1 MSLPNNGTA
10 MLPLIIEP
18 AELLPLLPLATG
30 SHDPHEEQPNVL
42 IVDLCQAGSYANGH
56 IPGAVSVAPAELISG
71 QKPALGKLPNKQ
83 RLQDLLVRIG
93 YSPDMQIIAYDD
105 EGGGWAGRF
114 IWTLDVLGHKAGVSY
129 LNGGLP
135 AWVEAGYAL
144 STEQTPDRE
153 PLPALPAITVNPAFI
168 ATKDEVLASL
178 DDPATVVWDA
188 RSAQEYLGQR
198 VFSERGGH
206 IPGAINLDWLKTMDP
221 ARQLR
226 IRTDIQTTLTGL
238 GITADKRIITH
249 CQTHHRS
256 GLTYL
261 IGKHLGYDIRAY
273 DGSWSE
279 WGNDPNL
286 PVEST

>member
-1 MSLPNNGTA
+1 MRLPNTGTA

-18 AELLPLLPLATG
+18 ADLLPLLPLATG
-30 SHDPHEEQPNVL
+30 SYDPDEERSDVL

-56 IPGAVSVAPAELISG
+56 IPGAVSVAPADMISG
-71 QKPALGKLPNKQ
+71 QTPALGKLPDKQ

-93 YSPDMQIIAYDD
+93 YSPDRQIIAYDD

-135 AWVEAGYAL
+135 AGVEAGYAL
-144 STEQTPDRE
+144 STEQTLHRE

-178 DDPATVVWDA
+178 DDPEIVIWDA

-198 VFSERGGH
+198 VVSERGGH
-206 IPGAINLDWLKTMDP
+206 IPGAINLDWLETMDP

-226 IRTDIQTTLTGL
+226 IRTDIQATLTDR

>member
-1 MSLPNNGTA
+1 

-18 AELLPLLPLATG
+18 ADLLPHLPRSTDASPSSDGHSGQRDDTL
-30 SHDPHEEQPNVL
+30 DKIL
-42 IVDLCQAGSYANGH
+42 IVDLCQAGSYVKGH
-56 IPGAVSVAPAELISG
+56 IPGAVSVAPMELISG
-71 QKPALGKLPNKQ
+71 QAPAVGKLPDEQ
-83 RLQDLLVRIG
+83 RLQDLLARIG
-93 YSPDMQIIAYDD
+93 YSPDLQIIAYDD

-114 IWTLDVLGHKAGVSY
+114 IWTLDVLGHKAGASY

-135 AWVEAGYAL
+135 AWVAAGYAV
-144 STEQTPDRE
+144 STELTPVRKPQSTPPNIIINTD
-153 PLPALPAITVNPAFI
+153 FI

-178 DDPATVVWDA
+178 DDSTTVIWDA
-188 RSAQEYLGQR
+188 RSAEEYLGQKR
-198 VFSERGGH
+198 YSQRGGH
-206 IPGAINLDWLKTMDP
+206 IPGAINFDWLLAMDP

-226 IRTDIQTTLTGL
+226 IRADIQTTLTNL
-238 GITADKRIITH
+238 GITSDKRIITH

-279 WGNDPNL
+279 WGNDASL
-286 PVEST
+286 PVENS